1 MIVERLR
8 EGVFGSDQTKTDEL
22 LDFYMVH
29 AADLIE
35 RLKGYALH
43 DPACL
48 NVQPEYTADY
58 TIHFPHP
65 CTCGLSALLKEID
78 HD

>member
-1 MIVERLR
+1 MGIVERLR

-35 RLKGYALH
+35 RLRGYAAHTDECAINGWLPRG
-43 DPACL
+43 DEPC
-48 NVQPEYTADY
+48 P
-58 TIHFPHP
+58 P
-65 CTCGLSALLKEID
+65 CTCGLTALIKEIEGE
-78 HD
+78 

>member
-1 MIVERLR
+1 MGIVERL
-8 EGVFGSDQTKTDEL
+8 
-22 LDFYMVH
+22 LDRHAQYGPRSLEVR

-35 RLKGYALH
+35 RLRGYALH

-65 CTCGLSALLKEID
+65 CTCGLTALIKEIEGD
-78 HD
+78 